1 MITLDNF
8 EHLVP
13 FKIWQRGMDYYEDG
27 AVSALEE
34 TSPDKWTATVEG
46 TECYTVEVS
55 LNGDEVEAWECDCP
69 YDMGDI
75 CKHIVAVVMAIRD
88 EKEKGNKSAFSKR
101 VSLVKKTVVV
111 EKMRDEAEEVSIIEE
126 DRNNENKTSFTDLM
140 KLAKKEDLSSFIE
153 AYAMNDEHFKQVFL
167 DYLTKKYIRPEKKI
181 QKDYQQEVKRIFAS
195 AAKKRKSRYSYYDD
209 YDEEIR
215 WDVIE
220 SGMQKLFDEAMTLL
234 KVDEVEGPAKTA
246 SQFFLSLSETVDDSI
261 LYDDDGLCMMGDC
274 CERATEIMREVVK
287 HPSASTNLKQ
297 SILNEVDKM
306 RDLDNFFDLDS
317 NGLKFE
323 ISQLIQTPEQH
334 LAMLDE
340 EINTHLEYGTSY
352 YVVMKIDYLNELGRI
367 EEAQTVME
375 QFLHLPGIRRKKVE
389 QLQGEEKYVEA
400 LELLNDGITQAKLD
414 NHSGTETQWWE
425 MKLRIYELQ
434 KSNKEIIA
442 TCRTLFIAN
451 GGSMEYYKK
460 LKKNVPSNEWKAFL
474 YGMIAEVKYKRE
486 VMADIYE
493 EEKEY
498 DELLRWIISESYNRI
513 RHILNYG
520 PRMPKSY
527 HSTLLEL
534 FTSDIKTYTASKYN
548 ISRNHYQTI
557 AQWLHEAKKMMG
569 GAMVV
574 SRIVEEFRTT
584 YKRRPA
590 MMEELRGL

>member
-34 TSPDKWTATVEG
+34 ISPGEWTATVEG
-46 TECYTVEVS
+46 TECYTVEIS

-88 EKEKGNKSAFSKR
+88 EKKKSNKSAFSKR
-101 VSLVKKTVVV
+101 MEKTVVV
-111 EKMRDEAEEVSIIEE
+111 EKMRDEAEEVPFIEE
-126 DRNNENKTSFTDLM
+126 DGSDENKPSFTDLM

-153 AYAMNDEHFKQVFL
+153 AYAMNDGQFKQVFL
-167 DYLTKKYIRPEKKI
+167 DYLTQKYIRPEKKI
-181 QKDYQQEVKRIFAS
+181 QKDYCQEVMRVFVS
-195 AAKKRKSRYSYYDD
+195 AIKKRRSRYSYYDD
-209 YDEEIR
+209 YDGETR

-220 SGMQKLFDEAMTLL
+220 SGMQKLFNEASTLL
-234 KVDEVEGPAKTA
+234 RLGEVKGPAKIA

-261 LYDDDGLCMMGDC
+261 LYDDDALCMMGDC
-274 CERATEIMREVVK
+274 CERAAEIMREVVK
-287 HPSASTNLKQ
+287 HPSASTNLKHT
-297 SILNEVDKM
+297 ILNEVDKIC
-306 RDLDNFFDLDS
+306 DLDNYFDFGS
-317 NGLKFE
+317 NELKCE

-340 EINTHLEYGTSY
+340 EIKMHSEYSTSR
-352 YVVMKIDYLNELGRI
+352 YVDMKIDYLNELGRT
-367 EEAQTVME
+367 EEAQTVMN
-375 QFLHLPGIRRKKVE
+375 QYLHLPGIRRKKVE
-389 QLQGEEKYVEA
+389 QLQGEEKYAEA
-400 LELLNDGITQAKLD
+400 LELLNDGIIQAKQD
-414 NHSGTETQWWE
+414 NLSGTETQWLG

-474 YGMIAEVKYKRE
+474 FGMIAEVKYKRE
-486 VMADIYE
+486 VIADIYE

-498 DELLRWIISESYNRI
+498 DELLRWIISDLYNRI
-513 RHILNYG
+513 ENILNYG
-520 PRMPKSY
+520 LRMPKNS
-527 HSTLLEL
+527 HSTLLDL
-534 FTSDIKTYTASKYN
+534 FATDIKAYAADRYN
-548 ISRNHYQTI
+548 MSRNHYQKI
-557 AQWLHEAKKMMG
+557 AQWLHEAKKITG
-569 GAMVV
+569 GDLVV
-574 SRIVEEFRTT
+574 NRIVEEFRTM